1 MPRERWDALVR
12 GEDCPLCEAV
22 AATVAE
28 DEHGFTV
35 ADLSMSRV
43 RLAADQFVPGYC
55 VAICRRH
62 VREPYEL
69 ERDERGQFF
78 EDVMQL
84 GLALERV
91 FEAVKLNFELLGNS
105 VPHLHCH
112 VKPRFYGDSAPGMPI
127 WGGEEPL
134 RLQPGEYRAR
144 VEAIRIALLDGA
156 GGH

>member
-22 AATVAE
+22 AATVEE
-28 DEHGFTV
+28 DEYGFTL
-35 ADLSMSRV
+35 ADLSMTRV
-43 RLAADQFVPGYC
+43 RLSADQFVPGYC
-55 VAICRRH
+55 VAICHRH

-69 ERDERGQFF
+69 EPEERTLFF

-91 FEAVKLNFELLGNS
+91 FEPVKLNLELLGNS

-112 VKPRFYGDSAPGMPI
+112 VKPRFYGDPAPGRPI
-127 WGGEEPL
+127 WGGEEPV
-134 RLQPGEYRAR
+134 RLDAAELRAR
-144 VEAIRIALLDGA
+144 VQAIRDAL
-156 GGH
+156 